1 MAAKKLFLYSAG
13 FFLAGLVA
21 IAGVLLAPVKTVQ
34 AKNDVDELI
43 VAEQSAD
50 KLYAT
55 YCFQC
60 HGPKGLGDGPI
71 AASLSQ
77 KPANLTR
84 IKWKPDF
91 MLALK
96 IREGRGVMPSWK
108 NTFNDEQISSLIK
121 YIRTFESATKDD
133 SVQSQSVLR

>member
-1 MAAKKLFLYSAG
+1 MTAKKSFLHIVM
-13 FFLAGLVA
+13 FFGVGLVA
-21 IAGVLLAPVKTVQ
+21 IAGLFLAPVKTVL
-34 AKNDVDELI
+34 ARDNIDVLI
-43 VAEQSAD
+43 VPEQSAD

-60 HGPKGLGDGPI
+60 HGSKGLGDGPL

-91 MLALK
+91 ILALK

-108 NTFNDEQISSLIK
+108 NTFNGEQISSLIK
-121 YIRTFESATKDD
+121 YIRAFESAAKDD
-133 SVQSQSVLR
+133 SLQSQSI